1 MKATWLFDE
10 HPLVIDVKLAQAIG
24 LNQAIVLQQLNYWL
38 HSRSAK
44 KIDGKLWVYNR
55 IKDWN
60 EQFPFWSKN
69 TVQRTLESLEKAGLV
84 VTGNF
89 NRYKFDRTKW
99 YSINQAEL
107 VNRMTQFG
115 VKGEPN
121 LGSSQLPNLGNTIP
135 DTNTETNSDTNS
147 NGQARPDDTAS
158 LRKEVIDYLNSKL
171 DAHYK
176 PNASKNKQVINAR
189 LKEGYT
195 LDDFKKV
202 IDNKIIEW
210 ANDEK
215 MSKYLRPETLFGTK
229 MEGYVNEKVKVGRKP
244 AFNEDQFF
252 NDNSDPLE
260 GVNIDDLPFK

>member
-10 HPLVIDVKLAQAIG
+10 HPLVIDVKLAQVIG

-44 KIDGKLWVYNR
+44 KINGKVWVYNR

-69 TVQRTLESLEKAGLV
+69 TVQRTLDSLEKDHLV
-84 VTGNF
+84 ITGNF
-89 NRYKFDRTKW
+89 NKYKFDRTKW

-121 LGSSQLPNLGNTIP
+121 LGSSQLPKMGNTIP
-135 DTNTETNSDTNS
+135 DTNPDTNPDTS
-147 NGQARPDDTAS
+147 NNSQARPDDAS
-158 LRKEVIDYLNSKL
+158 KTRKEIIYYLNSKL
-171 DAHYK
+171 GTRYK
-176 PNASKNKQVINAR
+176 PNATKNKQVINAR
-189 LKEGYT
+189 LNEGYK
-195 LDDFKKV
+195 LEDFKKA
-202 IDNKIIEW
+202 IDNKIADW
-210 ANDEK
+210 GSDAK

-229 MEGYVNEKVKVGRKP
+229 MESYINEQTNTDIS
-244 AFNEDQFF
+244 A
-252 NDNSDPLE
+252 NS
-260 GVNIDDLPFK
+260 NNRRYW

>member
-10 HPLVIDVKLAQAIG
+10 HPLVIDVKLAQVIG

-44 KIDGKLWVYNR
+44 KINGKVWVYNR

-69 TVQRTLESLEKAGLV
+69 TVQRTLDSLEKDHLV
-84 VTGNF
+84 ITGNF
-89 NRYKFDRTKW
+89 NKYKFDRTKW

-121 LGSSQLPNLGNTIP
+121 LGSSQLPNLGNPIP
-135 DTNTETNSDTNS
+135 DTNQDTNSDTNNNS
-147 NGQARPDDTAS
+147 QAQPDDTS
-158 LRKEVIDYLNSKL
+158 KTRKEIISYLNSKL
-171 DAHYK
+171 GTRYK
-176 PNASKNKQVINAR
+176 PNATKNKQVINAR
-189 LKEGYT
+189 LNEGYK
-195 LDDFKKV
+195 LEDFKKA
-202 IDNKIIEW
+202 IDNKIADW
-210 ANDEK
+210 GSDAK

-229 MEGYVNEKVKVGRKP
+229 MESYINEQTNTDIS
-244 AFNEDQFF
+244 A
-252 NDNSDPLE
+252 NS
-260 GVNIDDLPFK
+260 NNRRYW

>member
-10 HPLVIDVKLAQAIG
+10 HPLVIDVKLAQVIG

-44 KIDGKLWVYNR
+44 KINGKVWVYNR

-69 TVQRTLESLEKAGLV
+69 TVQRTLDSLEKDHLV
-84 VTGNF
+84 ITGNF
-89 NRYKFDRTKW
+89 NKYKFDRTKW

-121 LGSSQLPNLGNTIP
+121 LGSSQLPNLGNPIP
-135 DTNTETNSDTNS
+135 DTNQDTNSDTNNNS
-147 NGQARPDDTAS
+147 QARPDDTS
-158 LRKEVIDYLNSKL
+158 KTRKEIISYLNSKL
-171 DAHYK
+171 GTRYK
-176 PNASKNKQVINAR
+176 PNATKNKQVINAR
-189 LKEGYT
+189 LNEGYK
-195 LDDFKKV
+195 LEDFKKA
-202 IDNKIIEW
+202 IDNKIADW
-210 ANDEK
+210 GSDAK

-229 MEGYVNEKVKVGRKP
+229 MESYINEQTNTDIS
-244 AFNEDQFF
+244 A
-252 NDNSDPLE
+252 NS
-260 GVNIDDLPFK
+260 NNRRYW

>member
-10 HPLVIDVKLAQAIG
+10 HPLVIDVKLAQVIG

-44 KIDGKLWVYNR
+44 KINGKVWVYNR

-69 TVQRTLESLEKAGLV
+69 TVQRTLDSLEKDHLV
-84 VTGNF
+84 ITGNF
-89 NRYKFDRTKW
+89 NKYKFDRTKW

-121 LGSSQLPNLGNTIP
+121 LGSSQLPNLGNPIP
-135 DTNTETNSDTNS
+135 DTNQDTNSDTNNNS
-147 NGQARPDDTAS
+147 QARPDDTS
-158 LRKEVIDYLNSKL
+158 KTRKEIISYLNSKL
-171 DAHYK
+171 GTRYK
-176 PNASKNKQVINAR
+176 PNATKNKQVINAR
-189 LKEGYT
+189 LNEGYK
-195 LDDFKKV
+195 LKDFKKA
-202 IDNKIIEW
+202 IDNKITDW
-210 ANDEK
+210 GSDAK

-229 MEGYVNEKVKVGRKP
+229 MESYINEKTNTGMSANNNNRRYW
-244 AFNEDQFF
+244 
-252 NDNSDPLE
+252 
-260 GVNIDDLPFK
+260 